1 MRAITVAHFI
11 HSLELGGAQQVV
23 RTLAGSARPGGPKHR
38 VYAGGGG
45 VFHDELVR
53 TGTDVRIIA
62 RRLPKFDPVWLLR
75 LGAEL
80 RRDPVDLVH
89 CHLFGD
95 SLHGTIA
102 ARIAHRPPV
111 VITLHNAIDD
121 FTRIQRAGYAW
132 MLPRAARVVACS
144 EAAGRTF
151 RECFGDRVPVIDVI
165 PNGIVPSPP
174 VIDAVRAAAA
184 ARVTLGVPADAK
196 LVGAIGRLVPQKG
209 FSYLLSAFRI
219 VADRVGDRARLVIVG
234 SGPDL
239 GALQAQIA
247 SLGLEQRVLLSG
259 FRNDVREIMPAF
271 DVVAFSSLY
280 EGLPVALLEAMAAG
294 VAVVATSVPGLA
306 EVLVDRQTALMAPAR
321 SPEALAD
328 ALCYA
333 LREPEVRRGL
343 GASGRELFG
352 RCYTADRMVERYE
365 AVYGE
370 VMARSRCGN

>member
-1 MRAITVAHFI
+1 MRGLKVAHFI

-53 TGTDVRIIA
+53 TGTDVRVIA

-89 CHLFGD
+89 AHLFGD

-102 ARIAHRPPV
+102 ARLANRPPV
-111 VITLHNAIDD
+111 VITLHNSIDD

-174 VIDAVRAAAA
+174 TADLARATADARA
-184 ARVTLGVPADAK
+184 VLGVPADAQ

-239 GALQAQIA
+239 GALQAQVVA
-247 SLGLEQRVLLSG
+247 LGLERRVLLAG
-259 FRNDVREIMPAF
+259 FRSDVREIMPAF

-306 EVLVDRQTALMAPAR
+306 EVLIDRQTALMAPAR

-370 VMARSRCGN
+370 VMARSRSGD

>member
-23 RTLAGSARPGGPKHR
+23 RTLAGSARPDGPKHR

-53 TGTDVRIIA
+53 AGTDVRIIP
-62 RRLPKFDPVWLLR
+62 RRLPKFDPIWLLR
-75 LGAEL
+75 LRAEL
-80 RRDPVDLVH
+80 RRNPVDLVH
-89 CHLFGD
+89 AHLFGD

-102 ARIAHRPPV
+102 ARLADRPPV
-111 VITLHNAIDD
+111 VITLHNSIDD

-151 RECFGDRVPVIDVI
+151 RECFGDRVPTIDVI

-174 VIDAVRAAAA
+174 AGDFARARADARSA
-184 ARVTLGVPADAK
+184 LGVPADAE

-239 GALQAQIA
+239 DALQAQIT
-247 SLGLEQRVLLSG
+247 SLGLEQRVLLAG
-259 FRNDVREIMPAF
+259 FRSDVREIMPAF

-294 VAVVATSVPGLA
+294 ASVVATSVPGLR
-306 EVLVDRQTALMAPAR
+306 EVLTDRETALMAPAR

-333 LREPEVRRGL
+333 LRNPEVRSAL
-343 GASGRELFG
+343 GAKGRELFG

-365 AVYGE
+365 AVYAE
-370 VMARSRCGN
+370 VMAKSGRGD